1 MMKEYIK
8 VLTTTDLPLLLSMD
22 TGIID
27 DYVIQVFERLSTGQN
42 RIYGLFVD
50 EQLVSIAG
58 YSIFANRYV
67 MLGRLRSDRRYRG
80 KNYATKIMKYIRD
93 IAFQLPNITWVG
105 GNTQENNL
113 AARRV
118 LTNIGLTEQET
129 LYPAITREIDLFI
142 NGNKKWHSIEK
153 FNDKVSLLKDTYIQD
168 ERIFPFECYYPFP
181 ATNTLFTNS
190 YIDNWNVYESRQ
202 HDYPLVTKK
211 DVKKDIFLQ
220 VIYPFADVFTQPGL
234 WETVYDDYLNLN
246 FTHPEQKVYIWLDIP
261 EAHIHHLPS
270 NHPFSIDS
278 PWILHGMSI
287 DNWKQSNKHSLLE
300 YN

>member
-1 MMKEYIK
+1 
-8 VLTTTDLPLLLSMD
+8 MD

-27 DYVIQVFERLSTGQN
+27 DYVIQVFERLSTGPN

-105 GNTQENNL
+105 GNTQEDNL

-118 LTNIGLTEQET
+118 LTNIGLIEQET
-129 LYPAITREIDLFI
+129 LYPAITKEIDMFI
-142 NGNKKWHSIEK
+142 HGNKKWHSIEK
-153 FNDKVSLLKDTYIQD
+153 SNDKVNLLKDTYLHN
-168 ERIFPFECYYPFP
+168 RRVFSLECYYPFP

-190 YIDNWNVYESRQ
+190 EINNWNVYKSHQ
-202 HDYPLVTKK
+202 HSYPLVTKK
-211 DVKKDIFLQ
+211 DIKKDIFLQ
-220 VIYPFADVFTQPGL
+220 VIYPFSDVFTQLGL
-234 WETVYDDYLNLN
+234 WETVYDDYLKLK
-246 FTHPEQKVYIWLDIP
+246 FIHPDQEVYIWLDIP
-261 EAHIHHLPS
+261 EVHIHHLPS

-287 DNWKQSNKHSLLE
+287 DNWKQSNKQSFLE
-300 YN
+300 YNHKT